1 MTILADLERWAEQ
14 KPNAVA
20 VALLD
25 SRGAV
30 STTLSY
36 SALRLEARRIGALLD
51 RLGMRARRILLPA
64 ESSPEFAAA
73 LLGTMGAHAVPVPV
87 PTSSRPRAIER
98 LRAIVETAGVA
109 HALRLSG
116 SAALAGAL
124 AELDWFDPTTDGRL
138 GRSAPS
144 GEPYRHDPAALA
156 LLQYTSGST
165 AAPKGVRV
173 THANLVANL
182 AMLRTAMKVDEDSR
196 VLTWLPMH
204 HDMGLVGQLLLAI
217 SSGATLLMMTPLSF
231 VRRPETWIQAVGEHS
246 VTVSGAPNFAYDLV
260 TRRADRV
267 VQPCDLSRW
276 RVAFCGAEKVRPET
290 LRAFATRFDANGFD
304 PLSLFPCYGLAEA
317 TVYVSGGPAGSGLRV
332 RAQDGAAPEVASCG
346 TPGARVEIVDP
357 SSRQLVADG
366 IEGEIWVKGEHVA
379 EGYESSDDD
388 RDVFAAQIQGD
399 ASATYLR
406 TGDLGFQLEGEL
418 FVTGRLKDVIVHH
431 GENIHPDDI
440 EVVIRASSGGY
451 GAMGAV
457 FSIQRNGEETVIA
470 LFEVE
475 RGTSRETMDEM
486 IRAGMIAVADAQ
498 GLRLNDLI
506 LLAPGAIPRT
516 TSGKVRRAAS
526 RARFLAGRL
535 EPLLSYQARRDAAR
549 VGSAQVV
556 S

>member
-1 MTILADLERWAEQ
+1 MTILADLERWATH

-20 VALLD
+20 VALLE

-30 STTLSY
+30 ATTISY
-36 SALRLEARRIGALLD
+36 DALQMEAQRIAALLD
-51 RLGMRARRILLPA
+51 RSGMRGRRILLPA

-73 LLGTMGAHAVPVPV
+73 LLGTMRAHAVPVPV
-87 PTSSRPRAIER
+87 PTSSRPRAVER
-98 LRAIVETAGVA
+98 LRAIVETAGVT
-109 HALRLSG
+109 HALRLPGSG
-116 SAALAGAL
+116 ALAGAL
-124 AELDWFDPTTDGRL
+124 PELDWFDLRDGRDPS
-138 GRSAPS
+138 RSGILS
-144 GEPYRHDPAALA
+144 KRDRHDPTALA

-182 AMLRTAMKVDEDSR
+182 AMLRTAMQVDENSR

-217 SSGATLLMMTPLSF
+217 SSGATLFMMTPLSF
-231 VRRPETWIQAVGEHS
+231 VRRPESWIQAIAEHA

-267 VQPCDLSRW
+267 VQPCDLSHW

-290 LRAFATRFDANGFD
+290 LRAFAKRFAANGFD

-317 TVYVSGGPAGSGLRV
+317 TVYVSGGPARSGLRTRV
-332 RAQDGAAPEVASCG
+332 RDGAAPEVASCG
-346 TPGARVEIVDP
+346 TPGARVEIVAP
-357 SSRQLVADG
+357 FSERPVADG
-366 IEGEIWVKGEHVA
+366 VEGEIWVKGEHIA
-379 EGYESSDDD
+379 EGYESIHDD
-388 RDVFAAQIQGD
+388 RDIFAAQIQGD

-440 EVVIRASSGGY
+440 EVAIRTSSGGY

-457 FSIQRNGEETVIA
+457 FSIE
-470 LFEVE
+470 
-475 RGTSRETMDEM
+475 S
-486 IRAGMIAVADAQ
+486 
-498 GLRLNDLI
+498 
-506 LLAPGAIPRT
+506 
-516 TSGKVRRAAS
+516 
-526 RARFLAGRL
+526 
-535 EPLLSYQARRDAAR
+535 
-549 VGSAQVV
+549 
-556 S
+556 

>member
-1 MTILADLERWAEQ
+1 MTILADLQRWAEH

-20 VALLD
+20 VAMLD

-36 SALRLEARRIGALLD
+36 GALWIEAQRIVALLD
-51 RLGMRARRILLPA
+51 CSGLRGQRILLPA

-73 LLGTMGAHAVPVPV
+73 LLGAMGAYAVPVPV
-87 PTSSRPRAIER
+87 PTSSRPRALER
-98 LRAIVETAGVA
+98 LRAIVKTAEVA
-109 HALRLSG
+109 HALRLPG
-116 SAALAGAL
+116 SPALAGAL
-124 AELDWFDPTTDGRL
+124 PELDWFELCADRDPGECAPTSVRGRY
-138 GRSAPS
+138 
-144 GEPYRHDPAALA
+144 EPAALA

-182 AMLRTAMKVDEDSR
+182 AMLRTAMQVDENSR

-217 SSGATLLMMTPLSF
+217 SSGATLFMMSPLSF
-231 VRRPETWIQAVGEHS
+231 VRRPESWIQAVGEHA

-267 VQPCDLSRW
+267 ARSCELSNW

-290 LRAFATRFDANGFD
+290 LRAFAKRFATNGFD

-317 TVYVSGGPAGSGLRV
+317 TVYVSGGPARSGLRSRV
-332 RAQDGAAPEVASCG
+332 RDGAAPEVTSCG

-357 SSRQLVADG
+357 FSERPVADG

-379 EGYESSDDD
+379 EGYESIDDD

-406 TGDLGFQLEGEL
+406 TGDLGFLLEGEL

-440 EVVIRASSGGY
+440 EVVIRMSSRGY
-451 GAMGAV
+451 GAMGAA
-457 FSIQRNGEETVIA
+457 FSIERDGEEAVIA

-475 RGTSRETMDEM
+475 RGTSRDAMSEM
-486 IRAGMIAVADAQ
+486 IRAGMIAVAQ
-498 GLRLNDLI
+498 THGLRLSDLI
-506 LLAPGAIPRT
+506 LLPPGSISRT
-516 TSGKVRRAAS
+516 TSGKVRRTAS
-526 RARFLAGRL
+526 RAEYLAGHL
-535 EPLLSYQARRDAAR
+535 EPLLSYQTRLHTDGEKSVQA
-549 VGSAQVV
+549 
-556 S
+556 